1 MAKRV
6 KFVLLHGFSGS
17 PESFHELRRSLARV
31 LGPELTMTL
40 EAPALIGHAS
50 EASTLPISTGG
61 FEAEVQ
67 RLLATLPDGMN
78 DEMNDG
84 MNDGMNDPIHLVGY
98 SLGGRLALG
107 MALTAPSRFRSL
119 TLISAHPGLDSNAA
133 REERRQSD
141 EAWAKL
147 LETQGIGPFVQAWQ
161 TQALFQTQRELNADA
176 LAEQRR
182 IRLRH
187 EPRALAAALRQ
198 LSLSCM
204 PNYAEHL
211 SELRLPVDWIT
222 GEHDLKFTAIAQS
235 MLKLLPHAQHHTAPA
250 VGHNVV
256 LEAPDW
262 LGRLLSVRAVDLA

>member
-17 PESFHELRRSLARV
+17 PESFHELRRSLTHA
-31 LGPELTMTL
+31 LGPEFAITL
-40 EAPALIGHAS
+40 EAPALIGHAN

-67 RLLATLPDGMN
+67 RLLATLPEGV
-78 DEMNDG
+78 
-84 MNDGMNDPIHLVGY
+84 NDGMNDPIHLVGY

-141 EAWAKL
+141 EVWANL
-147 LETQGIGPFVQAWQ
+147 LETQGIGPFVEAWQ
-161 TQALFQTQRELNADA
+161 TQALFQTQREVNAEA

-187 EPRALAAALRQ
+187 DPLALAAALRQ
-198 LSLSCM
+198 LSLSRM
-204 PNYAEHL
+204 SNYAEHL
-211 SELRLPVDWIT
+211 SEFRLPVDWIT

-235 MLKLLPHAQHHTAPA
+235 MLKRLPHAQHHTAPA

-262 LGRLLSVRAVDLA
+262 LGRLLSERAVELA

>member
-1 MAKRV
+1 MAKQV

-17 PESFHELRRSLARV
+17 PESFYELRRSLALA
-31 LGPELTMTL
+31 LGPEFAMTL
-40 EAPALIGHAS
+40 EAPALIGHGN

-61 FEAEVQ
+61 FEDEVQ
-67 RLLATLPDGMN
+67 RLLATLP
-78 DEMNDG
+78 EG
-84 MNDGMNDPIHLVGY
+84 MNDGINDPIHLVGY

-107 MALTAPSRFRSL
+107 MALAAPTRFRSL
-119 TLISAHPGLDSNAA
+119 TLIGAHPGLDSHAA

-141 EAWAKL
+141 EAWANL
-147 LETQGIGPFVQAWQ
+147 LETQGIGPFVEAWQ
-161 TQALFQTQRELNADA
+161 AQALFQTQLEVNAEA

-198 LSLSCM
+198 LSLSRM
-204 PNYAEHL
+204 PSYAKHL
-211 SELRLPVDWIT
+211 SELRLSVDLIT

-235 MLKLLPHAQHHTAPA
+235 MLKLMPHAQHHKAPA
-250 VGHNVV
+250 AGHNVV

-262 LGRLLSVRAVDLA
+262 LGRQLSVRAVELV